1 MGKEK
6 NVGKLT
12 VGQKASR
19 VLKLLLGLRKPRV
32 VEALRQYGFNETDLS
47 EGWAHLQALTTGRLE
62 QRNPAPQDPTLLAQL
77 DAWENRWF
85 PVASATL
92 RARFPKAHEQLF
104 LNIAQTEGAEVI
116 LSVGT
121 FLQRLDKLA
130 SDPQLGQE
138 GKDARALLEQRGLN
152 ATTVGEAHGLLE
164 RLGSLEPPREPAPF
178 DAAAQER
185 AETAMW
191 NWYLE
196 WGEIARVAIRDRRL
210 LRELGFLASRRTLR
224 EEVED
229 EANEAED
236 DEAEEVDAA
245 S

>member
-1 MGKEK
+1 
-6 NVGKLT
+6 V
-12 VGQKASR
+12 A
-19 VLKLLLGLRKPRV
+19 
-32 VEALRQYGFNETDLS
+32 EALGQYGFTETDLS
-47 EGWAHLQALTTGRLE
+47 EGWAHLQALTTGRLDV
-62 QRNPAPQDPTLLAQL
+62 RAAPRRDPTLLAQL

-92 RARFPKAHEQLF
+92 RARFPQAHEKLF
-104 LNIAQTEGAEVI
+104 LNLSQTEGAEVI

-130 SDPQLGQE
+130 SDLGEE
-138 GKDARALLEQRGLN
+138 GKQARALLEQRGLN
-152 ATTVGEAHGLLE
+152 ATNVGEAQGLLE
-164 RLGSLEPPREPAPF
+164 RLGSLEPPREPAPL

-196 WGEIARVAIRDRRL
+196 WGEIARVAVSDRRL

-229 EANEAED
+229 EASEVEA